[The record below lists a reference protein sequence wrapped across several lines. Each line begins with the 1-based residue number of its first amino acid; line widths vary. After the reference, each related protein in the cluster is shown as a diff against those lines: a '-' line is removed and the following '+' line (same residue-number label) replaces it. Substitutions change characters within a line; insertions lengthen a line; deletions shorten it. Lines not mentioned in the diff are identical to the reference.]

1 MEQPRPGD
9 PRFQILNYVGIVD
22 QLITTQA
29 NRILAAERL
38 PLVQFSMLTHFSHEP
53 ERARSVSETA
63 AAFQVPQPGIT
74 RLFQRLVKKGYLAV
88 RASDADG
95 RVRRHVLTPK
105 GAAAQRRAVARLM
118 PEIARIFADWS
129 AADIAALHRRLF
141 RLKSWL
147 DADRDPK

>member
-1 MEQPRPGD
+1 MEQPRAGD
-9 PRFQILNYVGIVD
+9 PRFQILIYVGIVD

-29 NRILAAERL
+29 NRILAADRL
-38 PLVQFSMLTHFSHEP
+38 PLAQFTMLTHFGHEP

-74 RLFQRLVKKGYLAV
+74 KLFQRLVKKGYLAV
-88 RASDADG
+88 RASSEDG

-105 GAAAQRRAVARLM
+105 GLAAQRRAVARLM
-118 PEIARIFADWS
+118 PEIARTFAAWS
-129 AADIAALHRRLF
+129 PEDIEALHSRLF
-141 RLKSWL
+141 RLKAWL